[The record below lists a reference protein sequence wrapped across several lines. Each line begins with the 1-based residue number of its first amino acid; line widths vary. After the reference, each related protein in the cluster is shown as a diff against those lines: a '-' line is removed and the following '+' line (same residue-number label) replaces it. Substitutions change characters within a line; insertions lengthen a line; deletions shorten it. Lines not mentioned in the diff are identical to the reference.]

1 MQWRSAHAS
10 HVGLVRKVNEDA
22 TLDRPDLGI
31 WAVAD
36 GMGGHSA
43 GDVASQM
50 LVEALGRLRPQRDL
64 STFVE
69 FAEHGILTVN
79 ERLLALSRLRRQVIG
94 STIVTLLACGT
105 HCAFLWAG
113 DSRLYRYRDGQLA
126 QLSTD
131 HSQVERYVQMG
142 LLAREHVHLHPDSNL
157 ITRAVGASEPL
168 YLDCDMA
175 ELRAGDRFLLSSDGL
190 DKHVP
195 HGEIAQGM
203 RQPDLQ
209 RAVDQLVDLALERG
223 GTDNVSVCLV
233 EMLSDEQGT
242 R

>member
-1 MQWRSAHAS
+1 MRWQSVHAT

-43 GDVASQM
+43 GDLASQM
-50 LVEALGRLRPQRDL
+50 LVETLGRLRPQRDL

-79 ERLLALSRLRRQVIG
+79 ERLLELSRIRRQVIG
-94 STIVTLLACGT
+94 STIVALLACGR

-113 DSRLYRYRDGQLA
+113 DSRLYRLRDDRLEQLT
-126 QLSTD
+126 TD

-142 LLAREHVHLHPDSNL
+142 LLARESVHSHPDANL
-157 ITRAVGASEPL
+157 ITRAVGASNPL

-175 ELRAGDRFLLSSDGL
+175 ELRIGDRFLLSSDGL

-195 HGEIAQGM
+195 ATGIAQCV

-209 RAVDQLVDLALERG
+209 RAAGQLVDLALERG
-223 GTDNVSVCLV
+223 GTDNVSVCIV
-233 EMLSDEQGT
+233 EIVSE
-242 R
+242 

>member
-1 MQWRSAHAS
+1 MQWRSVHAS

-22 TLDRPDLGI
+22 TLDRPDIGL

-43 GDVASQM
+43 GDLASQM

-69 FAEHGILTVN
+69 FAEHSILAVN
-79 ERLLALSRLRRQVIG
+79 ERLLELSRLRRQVIG
-94 STIVTLLACGT
+94 STIVTLLACGR

-113 DSRLYRYRDGQLA
+113 DSRLYRLRDGRLE

-142 LLAREHVHLHPDSNL
+142 LLARENVHLHPDANL
-157 ITRAVGASEPL
+157 ITRAVCASEPL

-190 DKHVP
+190 DKHVTAR
-195 HGEIAQGM
+195 EIAQDL
-203 RQPDLQ
+203 RQHDLQ
-209 RAVDQLVDLALERG
+209 RAADHLVDLALERG

-233 EMLSDEQGT
+233 EIFSDEPGA